1 MTEKRKKALRKRRI
15 FLISTSLVLIAA
27 IVSVTFG
34 IRAIV
39 KAVKSGNGSDN
50 SSSGVTQT
58 EAKKADVKKETDPA
72 YDNTEQLVTIGGVQL
87 DANYKNLLLVNGSN
101 PLPDNYDYTAELTTI
116 PEEYHNL
123 QLDQINKNIWPYLK
137 AMIDDAR
144 SEGVKLYVCSP
155 YRSYNTQ
162 KILFDRQVQKQIAA
176 GVPESQAEDKAAT
189 IVARPGTSEHHTGL
203 ATDMNFTDDA
213 FENTPMFAWLTEH
226 CQDYG
231 FIMRYPKDKIDVT
244 GVIYESWHYR
254 FVGINVAKDIKSK
267 GVTLE
272 EYLDEKGIKN

>member
-27 IVSVTFG
+27 IVGVAFG
-34 IRAIV
+34 VIAIV

-72 YDNTEQLVTIGGVQL
+72 FDNTEQLVTIGGVQL

-203 ATDMNFTDDA
+203 AADMNFTDDA

>member
-72 YDNTEQLVTIGGVQL
+72 FDNTEQLVTIGGVQL

-203 ATDMNFTDDA
+203 AADMNFTDDA
-213 FENTPMFAWLTEH
+213 FENTPMFAWLREH

>member
-72 YDNTEQLVTIGGVQL
+72 FDNTEQLVTIGGVQL

-203 ATDMNFTDDA
+203 AADMNFTDDA

>member
-27 IVSVTFG
+27 IVSVIFG

-72 YDNTEQLVTIGGVQL
+72 FDNTEQLVTIGGVQL

-101 PLPDNYDYTAELTTI
+101 PLPDNYDYTAELKTI

-203 ATDMNFTDDA
+203 AADMNFTDDA

>member
-1 MTEKRKKALRKRRI
+1 M
-15 FLISTSLVLIAA
+15 LIAA

-72 YDNTEQLVTIGGVQL
+72 FDNTEQLVTIGGVQL

-203 ATDMNFTDDA
+203 AADMNFTDDA

-231 FIMRYPKDKIDVT
+231 FIMRYPKEKIDVT

>member
-27 IVSVTFG
+27 IVGVAFG
-34 IRAIV
+34 VIAIV

-72 YDNTEQLVTIGGVQL
+72 FDNTEQLVTIGGVQL

-116 PEEYHNL
+116 PKEYLNGP
-123 QLDQINKNIWPYLK
+123 LDQINKNIWPYLK

-144 SEGVKLYVCSP
+144 SEGVKLYVRSP

-162 KILFDRQVQKQIAA
+162 KTLFDRQVQKQIAA

-203 ATDMNFTDDA
+203 AADINKADDA